1 METEFKAADV
11 VAAARRVA
19 AALKAEQA
27 MLTELDQAVGDGD
40 LGVTAI
46 KLAEALESS
55 ADGGGADLG
64 KYLAQTGMSL
74 NRAAPSTMGT
84 LMATALMQAGKKVM
98 GKESLTTADL
108 PQLLNAAT
116 DGVRTRGKANF
127 GDKTLLDA
135 LLPASEAFAAALSE
149 GKPLPAAAEAM
160 VAAARAGRDRVTPMR
175 NRIGRAGWLGERTEG
190 KVDPGCGFAVT
201 VLAALAGER
210 PSAAAVAVQR

>member
-1 METEFKAADV
+1 MKREFTAADV
-11 VAAARRVA
+11 AAAARRA
-19 AALKAEQA
+19 ASALRAQEA
-27 MLTELDQAVGDGD
+27 VLTELDQAVGDGD
-40 LGVTAI
+40 LGITAI
-46 KLAEALESS
+46 KLAEALEAA
-55 ADGGGADLG
+55 ADQGGADLG
-64 KYLAQTGMSL
+64 KFLSQTGMSL
-74 NRAAPSTMGT
+74 NRAASSTMGT
-84 LMATALMQAGKKVM
+84 LMATALMQAGKRVM

-116 DGVRTRGKANF
+116 DGVRTRGKANL